1 MYSLSK
7 PGKNGIYIFN
17 VFFLGQNQQLWDAN
31 TLQTKKTHGCGKTL
45 CLIVMKNT
53 PVLPSLLVD
62 TLTGIHYE
70 IG

>member
-31 TLQTKKTHGCGKTL
+31 TLQTKKKHMAVGKPY
-45 CLIVMKNT
+45 V
-53 PVLPSLLVD
+53 
-62 TLTGIHYE
+62 
-70 IG
+70 